1 MEITKEKHELLVSVG
16 WYKRPRVAAGI
27 VIVFFLMSLSGVIFP
42 SLESWSARITNR
54 NYNGEGFIELLEAVL
69 WIGASVL
76 YFLLFAREVKLQKL
90 NLVSF
95 WFFFFGVFCFVAFGE
110 EISWGQHI
118 FNFEPTETVIAYN
131 KQKEFNFHNL
141 NISEIFQLA
150 NDNPARRFLTNLTTL
165 LNPLFYLLCT
175 IFWFVIPL
183 LKKYGKM
190 TGSKLISTLPAPAF
204 GTAIFC
210 GSCVF
215 GYLVIDKL
223 LFDVGEIFELSLALV
238 GIMVPVDVLLK
249 DSMQF
254 PEKRSY
260 A

>member
-1 MEITKEKHELLVSVG
+1 MEITKERHELLVSVG

-27 VIVFFLMSLSGVIFP
+27 VIVFFLISLSGVVFP
-42 SLESWSARITNR
+42 SLEEWSARITNR
-54 NYNGEGFIELLEAVL
+54 NYNGEGLIELLEAVF
-69 WIGASVL
+69 WIGASAL
-76 YFLLFAREVKLQKL
+76 YFFLLVREVKLHNW

-95 WFFFFGVFCFVAFGE
+95 WFLIFGAFCFVAFGE

-141 NISEIFQLA
+141 NISEILQLA
-150 NDNPARRFLTNLTTL
+150 SDNPARRFLTNLTTL

-183 LKKYGKM
+183 LKKSGKL
-190 TGSKLISTLPAPAF
+190 TGNKLISSLPSPAF
-204 GTAIFC
+204 GTVIFC
-210 GSCVF
+210 GSCVI

-238 GIMVPVDVLLK
+238 GIMVPLDVLFK

-254 PEKRSY
+254 PGKRSS
-260 A
+260 